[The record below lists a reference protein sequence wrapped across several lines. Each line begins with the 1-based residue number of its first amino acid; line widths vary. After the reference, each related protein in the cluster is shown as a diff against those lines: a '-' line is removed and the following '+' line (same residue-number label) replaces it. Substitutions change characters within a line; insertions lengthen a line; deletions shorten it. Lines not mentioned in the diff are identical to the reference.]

1 MVPTVVR
8 DGSIV
13 PTVRLVAAAPI
24 PKGTE
29 ITFDYGDIY
38 SDTGEPG
45 AQGQTQRDRE
55 GTEGQTQPV
64 GRGDGNGSKRTPCLC
79 GAENCRGY
87 LPFVP

>member
-1 MVPTVVR
+1 M
-8 DGSIV
+8 
-13 PTVRLVAAAPI
+13 RLVAAAPI

-45 AQGQTQRDRE
+45 AQGPTQRDREGTEGQTQRDRE
-55 GTEGQTQPV
+55 GTQGQTQPV